1 MRKIFTNL
9 YKRSDVFS
17 CPHSAHFRFGG
28 MVTPHHILNEK
39 KCYPDGCIVFV
50 WKCRLLD
57 KGHACPKKIKHVGRL
72 CFSCKEFF
80 EDKYIQKPKLNISD
94 LEFRKFK
101 LDVEEFDYWLSS
113 VTGKEVELDAVV
125 RTIKPNF
132 RIAGYANRECYAF
145 LNWLAVFDSAY
156 INIDLFDD
164 TCFARISDKTQDRF
178 RLADGDRIS
187 CRAVMNFDRGRMVFT
202 RLHNM
207 EVTKN
212 GSEPEWSRAEAD
224 VATATASRI
233 DIQTEKCLGCRF
245 GCLIDSNGDSR
256 RNGSRSLLCLA
267 GQRLPDECVYPLTKY
282 LEREHENK

>member
-1 MRKIFTNL
+1 MRKVFKNL

-17 CPHSAHFRFGG
+17 CPHSAHYRFGG

-39 KCYPDGCIVFV
+39 KCYPDGCIVFM

-57 KGHACPKKIKHVGRL
+57 KGHACPKKFKHVGRL

-94 LEFRKFK
+94 IEFRRFK
-101 LDVEEFDYWLSS
+101 LDMEEFDYWLSD
-113 VTGKEVELDAVV
+113 VAGRKIELEAVV

-132 RIAGYANRECYAF
+132 RTIGHPNRERYVF
-145 LNWLAVFDSAY
+145 RNWLAVFDSAHV
-156 INIDLFDD
+156 NIDLFDD
-164 TCFARISDKTQDRF
+164 TCFARISDKTQERYQ
-178 RLADGDRIS
+178 LSEGDKIS
-187 CRAVMNFDRGRMVFT
+187 CRAVLNFDRGRLVFT

-212 GSEPEWSRAEAD
+212 GNEPEWSRTEAD
-224 VATATASRI
+224 VAAATASRI

-245 GCLIDSNGDSR
+245 GCLIDGSDRDG

-267 GQRLPDECVYPLTKY
+267 GQQLPDECVYPLTKY
-282 LEREHENK
+282 LERDHEKT